1 MAEQK
6 KYLDILLVD
15 DNDQIIDL
23 MSAFFDSLGYT
34 YKTALSGE
42 EALKILED
50 NKFKVIILDIN
61 LGYTT
66 LNGVELCILLR
77 NGDKDVKI
85 YALTAYSAIFHD
97 ISPEVAGFDKA
108 FFKPE
113 GYRDILEMLKED
125 LK

>member
-1 MAEQK
+1 MTEK
-6 KYLDILLVD
+6 KKNIDILLVD
-15 DNDQIIDL
+15 DNEQIIDL

-34 YKTALSGE
+34 YKTTLSGE

-50 NKFKVIILDIN
+50 TEFKVIILDIN

-77 NGDKDVKI
+77 GTNKDIKI
-85 YALTAYSAIFHD
+85 YALTAYSEIFHD

-108 FFKPE
+108 FFKPS
-113 GYRDILEMLKED
+113 GYKDLLEMLKED